1 MCILFRELLFTI
13 STLCLCLTVSTFGI
27 ESDVST
33 GKILPQQP
41 RLELI
46 HDAVFS
52 PDGKYIGIGTQEG
65 FLLYEREGMRLVYFL
80 DMPGEVYFLKWSPNS
95 ARVLLAHWPGN
106 PLGLFEGMDIPSYSI
121 LDIKAKKIISTFQES
136 VRWNITHTVGLQYH
150 TEDGS
155 TEFLWDSI
163 YPSSFMISHP
173 NALVFSPDGQEIAL
187 ITQENRIR
195 FYDVETGKM
204 KQEIRHD
211 LDHHLISVGYSAGN
225 QEIWTGTLRSI
236 VLYWNRETGLMTNS
250 LLLKFMSENDQLGVV
265 KAYALSENQTSF
277 LALTAFKDLRYE
289 VAGNLNKYNAQSGQ
303 LIDVKAI
310 GNGYFPR
317 HRASFISDSDLVIA
331 LISYTDGDNLFK
343 HDSYYHLEYYYDPV
357 LTRIRTFYEYG
368 LPNVRRFLAQPFARD
383 GSEFLL
389 LEDTWLYIVNAET
402 LEFETF
408 TIQPSAVEEF
418 QVYE

>member
-1 MCILFRELLFTI
+1 
-13 STLCLCLTVSTFGI
+13 LT
-27 ESDVST
+27 
-33 GKILPQQP
+33 
-41 RLELI
+41 
-46 HDAVFS
+46 
-52 PDGKYIGIGTQEG
+52 
-65 FLLYEREGMRLVYFL
+65 
-80 DMPGEVYFLKWSPNS
+80 
-95 ARVLLAHWPGN
+95 
-106 PLGLFEGMDIPSYSI
+106 
-121 LDIKAKKIISTFQES
+121 
-136 VRWNITHTVGLQYH
+136 
-150 TEDGS
+150 
-155 TEFLWDSI
+155 
-163 YPSSFMISHP
+163 
-173 NALVFSPDGQEIAL
+173 
-187 ITQENRIR
+187 
-195 FYDVETGKM
+195 
-204 KQEIRHD
+204 RH
-211 LDHHLISVGYSAGN
+211 
-225 QEIWTGTLRSI
+225 
-236 VLYWNRETGLMTNS
+236 
-250 LLLKFMSENDQLGVV
+250 
-265 KAYALSENQTSF
+265 
-277 LALTAFKDLRYE
+277 
-289 VAGNLNKYNAQSGQ
+289 KYNAQSGQ